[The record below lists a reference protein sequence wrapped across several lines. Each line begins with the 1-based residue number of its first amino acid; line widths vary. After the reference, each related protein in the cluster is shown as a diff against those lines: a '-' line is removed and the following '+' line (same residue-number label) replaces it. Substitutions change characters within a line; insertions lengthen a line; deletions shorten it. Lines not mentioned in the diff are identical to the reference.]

1 MTASAA
7 RPRPRRGLTAIAAL
21 TLSLSGA
28 CNDSSG
34 PDLGTGALVVTAPA
48 TGHGIP
54 ATGGTV
60 TVDDTAPRSL
70 VPNGT
75 ITYRALAVG
84 NHVVAFNGLQ
94 APNCNIM
101 DSASASV
108 TVAVE
113 RARTAHVSF
122 PIACFGVGSVE
133 VTTKTTGVDLDTDGY
148 GVGITND
155 TLGGWNFF
163 LPDSGTTTLTDAR
176 EGTYSVNLSG
186 IAPNCTAAPSNPTT
200 ISVVNGQTAK
210 LTLAVTCVAFG
221 SIQVVATTT
230 GLDIDL
236 NGYTAVADLA
246 MGGGIA
252 VPTNGSATF
261 TQVGPGTQN
270 VTLSGI
276 AANCGVVGANPVPV
290 AVVSGATTQVQFEIT
305 CASVLPSGSA
315 IAFTSLRD
323 GNAEVYVLRSGASF
337 TAVNLTNN
345 AAPDSAPAWSR
356 DGLAIAFE
364 TSRDGDDEIYEMNA
378 DGSAPVNLTLRA
390 GSDQQLTWSPDG
402 KKVAFVSTRNDQ
414 GDSVPAEIFVMAPDG
429 SGTRTALTAN
439 SGGSTSPA
447 WSPDGTKIAFVTLR
461 GGNSEIYVMNA
472 DGSAPVNLTN
482 NAAADDHPVWS
493 PDGAQIA
500 FVSDR
505 GGHPALYVM
514 RADGSGLTA
523 VAPGINDTSFAVGD
537 DYVSWSPDGAKLT
550 LAAAG
555 IMVANANGSGAT
567 RLVADVPKRCFR
579 NPRFSGCTSSL
590 ASMPTWSPDGTRLAY
605 HLTTR
610 SCRGLPTCTLA
621 NPQSSIW
628 IVSPDGTGAVLL
640 TSEAGTGAIRPVWK
654 P

>member
-7 RPRPRRGLTAIAAL
+7 RLRLRRGLTAIAAL
-21 TLSLSGA
+21 TLSLAAA
-28 CNDSSG
+28 CNDSPG
-34 PDLGTGALVVTAPA
+34 PDFSTGALDVTAPT
-48 TGHGIP
+48 TGQGIP

-60 TVDDTAPRSL
+60 TVDDTAARSL
-70 VPNGT
+70 VPNGM

-94 APNCNIM
+94 APNCNIP

-122 PIACFGVGSVE
+122 PIACFGVGSIDVM
-133 VTTKTTGVDLDTDGY
+133 TTTTGVDLDSDGY
-148 GVGITND
+148 GISITND
-155 TLGGWNFF
+155 ALGGWSFF
-163 LPDSGTTTLTDAR
+163 LPAHDSTTLTDAR
-176 EGTYSVNLSG
+176 EGTYSISLNG
-186 IAPNCTAAPSNPTT
+186 IAPNCIAAQSNPSSIT
-200 ISVVNGQTAK
+200 VVNGQTTK
-210 LTLAVTCVAFG
+210 LALSVNCVAFG
-221 SIQVVATTT
+221 AIQVTATTS
-230 GLDIDL
+230 GMDLDP
-236 NGYTAVADLA
+236 NGYAAVADLA

-252 VPTNGSATF
+252 VPTNGSASF
-261 TQVGPGTQN
+261 SQVGPGNQN
-270 VTLSGI
+270 VTLSGL
-276 AANCGVVGANPVPV
+276 AANCSVVGANPVSVTV
-290 AVVSGATTQVQFEIT
+290 ASGATTQVPFAIT
-305 CASVLPSGSA
+305 CGPILPLGSA

-390 GSDQQLTWSPDG
+390 GSDQQLTWSPDR
-402 KKVAFVSTRNDQ
+402 KKVAFVSTRNGQ
-414 GDSVPAEIFVMAPDG
+414 GDSVPGEIYVMAPDG
-429 SGTRTALTAN
+429 SGTRTALTVS

-447 WSPDGTKIAFVTLR
+447 WSPDGTKIAFVTVR
-461 GGNSEIYVMNA
+461 DGNSEIYVMNA

-555 IMVANANGSGAT
+555 IMVANANGSGTT

-628 IVSPDGTGAVLL
+628 IVNPDGTGAVLL